1 MKKRVFFNLL
11 MFLLIL
17 FLGYVLYTQI
27 KEPISFQNEKDK
39 RERAVIQQLIN
50 IRKAQEAYRGV
61 TGNFAKSF
69 TDLKS
74 GLETG
79 RFRMIQVYGD
89 PDDPTNKV
97 AIRYDTSYTAAIDSV
112 RSMGLELEG
121 LGVVPFGNGAEFE
134 IFADTT
140 SYQQAVVEVVEVGVE
155 YEKFMGKFA
164 DRKFRKYDE
173 RYDPKKRIKFGDKSK
188 PILTGSWE

>member
-1 MKKRVFFNLL
+1 

-17 FLGYVLYTQI
+17 FLGYVLFTQI
-27 KEPISFQNEKDK
+27 KEPISFQQEKQK
-39 RERAVIQQLIN
+39 REQAVVQQLIQ

-61 TGNFAKSF
+61 TGNFANSF
-69 TDLKS
+69 EELKT
-74 GLETG
+74 GLENG
-79 RFRMIQVYGD
+79 KFRLIQVYGD
-89 PDDPTNKV
+89 PDDPNNKE
-97 AIRYDTSYTAAIDSV
+97 AIRYDTTYTQAIDSV
-112 RSMGLELEG
+112 KAMGIVLDG
-121 LGVVPFGNGAEFE
+121 LGKVPFGEGAEFE
-134 IFADTT
+134 IFADTA
-140 SYQQAVVEVVEVGVE
+140 SYQSSTVEVVEVGVE